1 MTAGLPDPSVA
12 RRKADGSAG
21 GPADRR
27 GPPNGRG
34 VRRLVRAWRVSLE
47 GLGAALKHEAAFRQE
62 CVLALVLLPLA
73 LALDLPVAEKVVLM
87 AAVVGV
93 LIVELL
99 NTAVEWAVNEISE
112 LPHPYAKRS
121 KDIASAAVFLSLLL
135 AGTTWALVLL
145 AHWPPGWAE
154 WVRFGG

>member
-1 MTAGLPDPSVA
+1 VSAAPPDPAVA
-12 RRKADGSAG
+12 RRKAGGSAE
-21 GPADRR
+21 GPAARR
-27 GPPNGRG
+27 EPPNGWG
-34 VRRLVRAWRVSLE
+34 GRRLVRAWIVSLE

-62 CVLALVLLPLA
+62 CALALVLLPLA
-73 LALDLPVAEKVVLM
+73 LALDLPIAEKILLM

-121 KDIASAAVFLSLLL
+121 KDIASAAVFLSLLF
-135 AGTTWALVLL
+135 AGLTWALILL